1 MSQAL
6 LPMMLTVAAAIGVY
20 YLCSEVINLPDS
32 ISMTIGVLAAILCAV
47 VFAGLK
53 GKKES

>member
-6 LPMMLTVAAAIGVY
+6 IPMMLTVAAAIGVF

-32 ISMTIGVLAAILCAV
+32 ISMTAGVLTAILCTV
-47 VFAGLK
+47 VLAKLK
-53 GKKES
+53 KKKES

>member
-6 LPMMLTVAAAIGVY
+6 LPMMLTVAAAIGVF

-32 ISMTIGVLAAILCAV
+32 ISMTLGVLAAILCAV
-47 VFAGLK
+47 VLAGLK
-53 GKKES
+53 RKKES